1 MIWDWKGDSSGHPTS
16 DGGCPDSQGEE
27 IWVEVVRAVGACL
40 GQTEKEAEGF
50 PGGELSVRRCGG
62 RTARTL
68 RTANKPIRL
77 GQRVGLAAW

>member
-62 RTARTL
+62 GLQGHLEQQTSPFAWAR
-68 RTANKPIRL
+68 
-77 GQRVGLAAW
+77 G